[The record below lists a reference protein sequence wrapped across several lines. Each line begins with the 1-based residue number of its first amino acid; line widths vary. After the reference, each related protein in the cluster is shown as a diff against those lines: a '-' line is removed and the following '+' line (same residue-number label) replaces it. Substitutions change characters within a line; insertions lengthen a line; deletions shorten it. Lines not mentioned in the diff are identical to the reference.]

1 MQIINGVKFSKILMI
16 IKQNY
21 SKELINVIK
30 SYPYYYV
37 FKLLQSSKQK

>member
-1 MQIINGVKFSKILMI
+1 MQIINGDIFNKILMI

-21 SKELINVIK
+21 SNDNQCK

-37 FKLLQSSKQK
+37 FKLLHRSKQKY